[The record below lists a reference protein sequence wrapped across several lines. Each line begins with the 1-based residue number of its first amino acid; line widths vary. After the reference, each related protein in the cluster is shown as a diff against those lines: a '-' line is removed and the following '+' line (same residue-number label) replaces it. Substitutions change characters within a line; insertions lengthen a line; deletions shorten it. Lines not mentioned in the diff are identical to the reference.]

1 MPYMNPNRKSQLIK
15 RKQKPLKRMQ
25 EETTEFFTDLLHI
38 LLPISA
44 FISVGLILILI
55 IKKLENI

>member
-1 MPYMNPNRKSQLIK
+1 MNPNRKSQLIK

>member
-1 MPYMNPNRKSQLIK
+1 MPYMNPNRKSQRIK

-25 EETTEFFTDLLHI
+25 KETTEFFTDLLHI

-55 IKKLENI
+55 IKKL

>member
-1 MPYMNPNRKSQLIK
+1 MNPNRKSQRIK

-55 IKKLENI
+55 IKKL